1 MAVKTATHSNLGG
14 YKAQSINASIQAPT
28 TVVVSTTGSPNVTVY
43 TGDGTN
49 GTNGTKYAVYEFIA
63 TGSINLSA
71 SATVDYLYI
80 AGGGGS
86 TYNGGGGA
94 GGYLTGST
102 TLAAGSTSIT
112 VGGGGTAG
120 ASNTNGSNTV
130 LGALTTAVGG
140 GKSAATGASGGSG
153 GGTTGGNP
161 STGGAGTAGQGYA
174 GGNCNINST
183 PSGGGGA
190 GGAAPTTYQTT
201 FSNEGGPPAYSYITG
216 KYEQYGR
223 GGNGYLSNYAYT
235 VPRVNRGDGGNGS
248 GISNAT
254 VSAGSSGVVIIRFIV
269 T

>member
-1 MAVKTATHSNLGG
+1 MSVSRINTSSPQLTGVVTA
-14 YKAQSINASIQAPT
+14 
-28 TVVVSTTGSPNVTVY
+28 TTGSPLVSFY

-63 TGSINLSA
+63 TGSITLSA

-86 TYNGGGGA
+86 NYSGGGGA

-102 TLAAGSTSIT
+102 TLASGATSIT

-140 GKSAATGASGGSG
+140 GKSASTGANGGSG
-153 GGTTGGNP
+153 GGTTGSNP
-161 STGGAGTAGQGYA
+161 STGGTGTAGQGYA

-190 GGAAPTTYQTT
+190 GGAAPTTYLV
-201 FSNEGGPPAYSYITG
+201 SNANEGGPPAYSYITG

-223 GGNGYLSNYAYT
+223 GGNGLLSTYAYT
-235 VPRVNRGDGGNGS
+235 VPRLNRGDGGSGS
-248 GISNAT
+248 TISSAT
-254 VSAGSSGVVIIRFIV
+254 VSAGSSGVVILRFTV
-269 T
+269 L

>member
-1 MAVKTATHSNLGG
+1 MSVSRINTSVPQLTGVVTA
-14 YKAQSINASIQAPT
+14 
-28 TVVVSTTGSPNVTVY
+28 TTGSPLVSFF

-49 GTNGTKYAVYEFIA
+49 GTLNAKYAVYEFVA
-63 TGSINLSA
+63 TGSITLSA
-71 SATVDYLYI
+71 STTVEYLYI

-86 TYNGGGGA
+86 TYAGGGGA

-102 TLAAGSTSIT
+102 TLASGATSIT
-112 VGGGGTAG
+112 VGGGGAAG

-130 LGALTTAVGG
+130 LGSLTTAVGG

-153 GGTTGGNP
+153 GGTTGSNP
-161 STGGAGTAGQGYA
+161 STGGTGTAGQGFA

-190 GGAAPTTYQTT
+190 GGAAPTTYLT
-201 FSNEGGPPAYSYITG
+201 SYANEGGPPASDYITG

-223 GGNGYLSNYAYT
+223 GGNGYLNTYAYT

-248 GISNAT
+248 TISSAT
-254 VSAGSSGVVIIRFIV
+254 VAAGSSGVVIIRFVV

>member
-1 MAVKTATHSNLGG
+1 MSVSRINTSVPQLTGVVTA
-14 YKAQSINASIQAPT
+14 
-28 TVVVSTTGSPNVTVY
+28 TTGSPLVSFY

-49 GTNGTKYAVYEFIA
+49 GTNGTKYAVYEFIG
-63 TGSINLSA
+63 TGSITLSA
-71 SATVDYLYI
+71 STTVEYLYI

-86 TYNGGGGA
+86 NYSGGGGA

-102 TLAAGSTSIT
+102 SLASGSTSIT

-140 GKSAATGASGGSG
+140 GKNAATGASGGSG

-190 GGAAPTTYQTT
+190 GGAALTTYNTSY
-201 FSNEGGPPAYSYITG
+201 FNCGGVAAYSYITG
-216 KYEQYGR
+216 KYESYGWGGMSQYSSADWFR
-223 GGNGYLSNYAYT
+223 
-235 VPRVNRGDGGNGS
+235 PRVNRGDGGSGTLGS
-248 GISNAT
+248 VAAT
-254 VSAGSSGVVIIRFIV
+254 GTGGSGVVILRFVV

>member
-1 MAVKTATHSNLGG
+1 MSVSRINTSGPQLTGVVTA
-14 YKAQSINASIQAPT
+14 
-28 TVVVSTTGSPNVTVY
+28 TTGSPLVSFF

-49 GTNGTKYAVYEFIA
+49 GTLNAKYAVYEFVA
-63 TGSINLSA
+63 TGSITLSTA
-71 SATVDYLYI
+71 TTVDYLYI

-86 TYNGGGGA
+86 NYTGGGGA

-102 TLAAGSTSIT
+102 TLASGATSIT
-112 VGGGGTAG
+112 VGGGGVAG

-130 LGALTTAVGG
+130 LGSLTTAVGG
-140 GKSAATGASGGSG
+140 GKSATTGASGGSG

-161 STGGAGTAGQGYA
+161 STGGAGTSGQGYA
-174 GGNCNINST
+174 GGNVSGFNST

-190 GGAAPTTYQTT
+190 GGAAPTTYIQ
-201 FSNEGGPPAYSYITG
+201 SYANEGGPPAYSYITG

-223 GGNGYLSNYAYT
+223 GGNGYLSTYAYT

-248 GISNAT
+248 TISSAT
-254 VSAGSSGVVIIRFIV
+254 VAAGSSGVVIIRFVV

>member
-1 MAVKTATHSNLGG
+1 MSF
-14 YKAQSINASIQAPT
+14 
-28 TVVVSTTGSPNVTVY
+28 Y

-49 GTNGTKYAVYEFIA
+49 GTIGTKYAVYEFIA

-86 TYNGGGGA
+86 TYSGGGGA

-102 TLAAGSTSIT
+102 TLASGATSIT

-130 LGALTTAVGG
+130 LGSLTTAVGG
-140 GKSAATGASGGSG
+140 GKSVNGANGGNGGSG
-153 GGTTGGNP
+153 GGTGGSNP
-161 STGGAGTAGQGYA
+161 STGGTGTAGQGYA
-174 GGNCNINST
+174 GGNVSGFNST

-190 GGAAPTTYQTT
+190 GGAAPTTYMNAYA
-201 FSNEGGPPAYSYITG
+201 NEGGPPAYSYITG
-216 KYEQYGR
+216 KYEQYGK
-223 GGNGYLSNYAYT
+223 GGNGYLSTYAYT

-248 GISNAT
+248 TISSAT
-254 VSAGSSGVVIIRFIV
+254 VSTGASGVVILRFVV